1 MDCCA
6 EWGALLPETLTPAPL
21 KAEEA
26 GLAGAE
32 PSAALRCGD
41 RLSFPSH
48 EGVFGLRMIRSLVEF
63 LRRLVPRALKGW
75 RSLPEPAAE
84 QLARLNQ
91 EIVRLHGQGRY
102 AEALALAQRSL
113 DLSRRLLGDAHPA
126 VAKGLNNL
134 AALYQAMGR
143 YAEGEPLYRQALAL
157 RRRLLGDEHPA
168 VALSLNNLAALYQAM
183 GRYAEAE
190 PLYQEALALS
200 RRLLGDEHPA
210 VALSLNN
217 LALLYQAMGRY
228 ADAEPLYQEALAL
241 SRRLLGDDYPQVATG
256 LNNLAGLCAAT
267 GRRDEAV
274 ALMEQA
280 AAIMDGLLGQVFTVR
295 RHQRITQRIGRA
307 PPSRRSPG
315 FSYQTPSL
323 LSSTFRGPSAHSR
336 PAPPALATPKVS
348 HALLPD
354 ALPFVQ
360 HLCLCFSL
368 FAGGS

>member
-113 DLSRRLLGDAHPA
+113 DLSRRLLGDAHPD
-126 VAKGLNNL
+126 VA
-134 AALYQAMGR
+134 Q
-143 YAEGEPLYRQALAL
+143 
-157 RRRLLGDEHPA
+157 
-168 VALSLNNLAALYQAM
+168 SLNNLAALYQAM

-241 SRRLLGDDYPQVATG
+241 SRRRLGDAYPQVATG